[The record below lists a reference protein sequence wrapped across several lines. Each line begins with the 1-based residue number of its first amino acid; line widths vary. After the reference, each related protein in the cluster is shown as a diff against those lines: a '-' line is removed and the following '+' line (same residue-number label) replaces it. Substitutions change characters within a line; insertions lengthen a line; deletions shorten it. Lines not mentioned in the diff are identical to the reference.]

1 MKKLLLLSLLV
12 LFGCTKDDMPS
23 SNDSASQEIEM
34 VVLTAYASEGGYVRP
49 IKSNKG
55 RLQFTIVR
63 PPGSEITIDALPAD
77 GYYFFGWSNGW
88 RANPLTFKLNS
99 DMEITAVF
107 KQIK

>member
-1 MKKLLLLSLLV
+1 MKKLLLLSLFV
-12 LFGCTKDDMPS
+12 LLGCTKDDMPS

-34 VVLTAYASEGGYVRP
+34 VVLTAYASEGGYVRS

>member
-12 LFGCTKDDMPS
+12 LFNCSKEELPD
-23 SNDSASQEIEM
+23 SNYAV
-34 VVLTAYASEGGYVRP
+34 VVLTVYASEGGYVRS

-88 RANPLTFKLNS
+88 IPNPLTFKLNS

>member
-12 LFGCTKDDMPS
+12 LFNCSKEELPD
-23 SNDSASQEIEM
+23 SNYAV
-34 VVLTAYASEGGYVRP
+34 VVLTVYASEGGYVRS

-63 PPGSEITIDALPAD
+63 PPESEITIDALPAD

-88 RANPLTFKLNS
+88 IPNPLTFKLNS

>member
-1 MKKLLLLSLLV
+1 MKKILLYFSV
-12 LFGCTKDDMPS
+12 LFIFSCSKGELPD
-23 SNDSASQEIEM
+23 SNYAM

-88 RANPLTFKLNS
+88 IPNPLTFKLNS

>member
-1 MKKLLLLSLLV
+1 MKRLLLLSLLV
-12 LFGCTKDDMPS
+12 LFSCSKGELPD
-23 SNDSASQEIEM
+23 SNYAV
-34 VVLTAYASEGGYVRP
+34 VVLTAYASEGGYVRS

-77 GYYFFGWSNGW
+77 GYYFFGWSNGLTP
-88 RANPLTFKLNS
+88 NPLTFKLNS

>member
-1 MKKLLLLSLLV
+1 MKKILIISLLV
-12 LFGCTKDDMPS
+12 LFGCSKEELPD
-23 SNDSASQEIEM
+23 SNYAM

-63 PPGSEITIDALPAD
+63 PYGSEITIDALPAD

-88 RANPLTFKLNS
+88 TANPITFKLNS
-99 DMEITAVF
+99 ETIVTAVF
-107 KQIK
+107 KTIGD

>member
-1 MKKLLLLSLLV
+1 MKKLLILSLLV
-12 LFGCTKDDMPS
+12 LFGCSKEELPD
-23 SNDSASQEIEM
+23 SNYAV
-34 VVLTAYASEGGYVRP
+34 VVLTVYASEGGYVRS

-88 RANPLTFKLNS
+88 TPNPLTFKLNS

>member
-12 LFGCTKDDMPS
+12 LFNCSKEELPD
-23 SNDSASQEIEM
+23 SNYAV
-34 VVLTAYASEGGYVRP
+34 VVLTVNASEGGYVRS

-88 RANPLTFKLNS
+88 IPNPLTFKLNS

>member
-12 LFGCTKDDMPS
+12 LFSCSKGELLD
-23 SNDSASQEIEM
+23 SNYAV
-34 VVLTAYASEGGYVRP
+34 VVLTAYASEGGYVRS

-88 RANPLTFKLNS
+88 RANPLTFKLNL

>member
-1 MKKLLLLSLLV
+1 
-12 LFGCTKDDMPS
+12 MPS

-34 VVLTAYASEGGYVRP
+34 VVLTAYASEGGYVRS

-88 RANPLTFKLNS
+88 IPNPLTFKLNS

>member
-12 LFGCTKDDMPS
+12 LFSCSKEEITD
-23 SNDSASQEIEM
+23 SNYAV
-34 VVLTAYASEGGYVRP
+34 VVLTVYASEGGYVRS

-88 RANPLTFKLNS
+88 IPNPLTFKLNS

>member
-12 LFGCTKDDMPS
+12 LFNCSKEELPD
-23 SNDSASQEIEM
+23 SNYAM
-34 VVLTAYASEGGYVRP
+34 VVLTVYASEGGYVRP

-63 PPGSEITIDALPAD
+63 PSGSEITIDALPAD

-88 RANPLTFKLNS
+88 TANPLTFKLNS

>member
-12 LFGCTKDDMPS
+12 LFSCSKEELPD
-23 SNDSASQEIEM
+23 SNYAV
-34 VVLTAYASEGGYVRP
+34 VVLTAYASEGGYVRS

-88 RANPLTFKLNS
+88 IPNPLTFKLNS

>member
-12 LFGCTKDDMPS
+12 LFNCSKEELPD
-23 SNDSASQEIEM
+23 SNYAV
-34 VVLTAYASEGGYVRP
+34 VVLTVYASEGGYVRS

-88 RANPLTFKLNS
+88 IPNPLTFKLNS

-107 KQIK
+107 KLIK

>member
-12 LFGCTKDDMPS
+12 LFNCSKEELPD
-23 SNDSASQEIEM
+23 SNYAVI
-34 VVLTAYASEGGYVRP
+34 VLTVYASEGGYVRS

-88 RANPLTFKLNS
+88 IPNPLTFKLNS

>member
-1 MKKLLLLSLLV
+1 MKKLLILSLLV
-12 LFGCTKDDMPS
+12 LFGCSKKELPD
-23 SNDSASQEIEM
+23 SNYAV

-63 PPGSEITIDALPAD
+63 PSGSEITIDALPAD

-88 RANPLTFKLNS
+88 IPNPLTFKLNS